1 MNKRNIVI
9 RIILESIIIIGSIIV
24 GILSINEGRIVNGI
38 IWDAIGLIWAI
49 DLGYNINTL
58 TKNEYICFLEFMTYQ
73 YMQKIKMEKKEQN
86 AKQEQTNSSKEFK
99 GE

>member
-1 MNKRNIVI
+1 M
-9 RIILESIIIIGSIIV
+9 ILEIIIIIGSIVLSALNYNADNIFI
-24 GILSINEGRIVNGI
+24 GICWNV
-38 IWDAIGLIWAI
+38 IGLMWAI
-49 DLGYNINTL
+49 DLGYNINSL
-58 TKNEYICFLEFMTYQ
+58 TKNDYICFLEFMTYQ

>member
-1 MNKRNIVI
+1 MRKTIFKIVLD
-9 RIILESIIIIGSIIV
+9 IILIIGCIV
-24 GILSINEGRIVNGI
+24 LSAMHYDADHFVSGILWSVTSMLWGV
-38 IWDAIGLIWAI
+38 
-49 DLGYNINTL
+49 DLGISIDNLI
-58 TKNEYICFLEFMTYQ
+58 KNDYICFLEFMTYQ

>member
-1 MNKRNIVI
+1 MRRTIYKIVLD
-9 RIILESIIIIGSIIV
+9 IILIIGCIV
-24 GILSINEGRIVNGI
+24 LSAMQYDTGNFVRGILWSVTSMLWGVDLGISINN
-38 IWDAIGLIWAI
+38 LI
-49 DLGYNINTL
+49 
-58 TKNEYICFLEFMTYQ
+58 KNDYICFLEFMTYQ

>member
-1 MNKRNIVI
+1 MRRTIFKIVLD
-9 RIILESIIIIGSIIV
+9 IILIIGCIV
-24 GILSINEGRIVNGI
+24 LSAMHYDTGKFVSGILWSVTSMLWGV
-38 IWDAIGLIWAI
+38 
-49 DLGYNINTL
+49 DLGISIDNLI
-58 TKNEYICFLEFMTYQ
+58 KNDYICFLEFMTYQ

>member
-1 MNKRNIVI
+1 MNKRSFKIKM
-9 RIILESIIIIGSIIV
+9 ILMVFMAIGSTM
-24 GILSINEGRIVNGI
+24 LSVLCFYEELVVLTVFWLVMGAFWWCN
-38 IWDAIGLIWAI
+38 IGH
-49 DLGYNINTL
+49 NISEWQNYD
-58 TKNEYICFLEFMTYQ
+58 YICFLEFMTYQ

>member
-1 MNKRNIVI
+1 MRKAIFKIVLD
-9 RIILESIIIIGSIIV
+9 IILIIGCIV
-24 GILSINEGRIVNGI
+24 LSAMQYDTGNFVSGILWSVTSMLWGV
-38 IWDAIGLIWAI
+38 
-49 DLGYNINTL
+49 DLGYNINNL